1 MMLPS
6 EKYFGK
12 FEAVFLFYGAM
23 PTGVTVSETGRI
35 FICFPKWGDD
45 VTFTVAEIVHGT
57 LQPYPSL
64 DANLVNQSSITTSF
78 ISVQSVVADG
88 KGTLWVLDTGA
99 PNFSEPIKGGAKL
112 VAVDLNTNT
121 IRTVFTFTEDVVL
134 PTTYLNDVRFDFRVG
149 KAGYAYITDSSSR
162 GPGAIIVVDLETGYA
177 WRRLNGANA
186 TSPDLFFLP
195 KVEGEI
201 LMNRNK
207 DGSTSMF
214 RLASDGIA
222 ISPDGKIL
230 YFCPLSSRHLYSIS
244 TEALRDRT
252 IPDMNLQDH
261 VKYWGEKGASDGMI
275 TDAKGNVYAGDY
287 ENNSIRKILPNGIME
302 TIAHDPRILWPDTFS
317 IGPDQ
322 YLYFIVNQLHRQ
334 ARFHYGNDLRQ
345 KPYSLLRMKI
355 DEPPAPS
362 EIRRLPGN
370 EVVDISRQ

>member
-1 MMLPS
+1 MKPMLPM

-12 FEAVFLFYGAM
+12 LELVYEFYGAM
-23 PTGVTVSETGRI
+23 PTGVSVSETGRI

-45 VTFTVAEIVHGT
+45 VKFTVAEIIGDT

-64 DANLVNQSSITTSF
+64 ETNLGYQGNITMAF

-88 KGTLWVLDTGA
+88 RGTLWVLDTAA

-112 VAVDLNTNT
+112 VAVDLKTNT
-121 IRTVFTFTEDVVL
+121 IRKVYTFTEDVVL

-149 KAGYAYITDSSSR
+149 KAGYAYITDSSSK
-162 GPGAIIVVDLETGYA
+162 GPGAIIVVDLENGNA
-177 WRRLNGANA
+177 FRRLNGANS
-186 TSPDLFFLP
+186 TSPDPYFLP

-207 DGSTSMF
+207 DGSTSPF
-214 RLASDGIA
+214 KLASDGIA

-230 YFCPLSSRHLYSIS
+230 FYCPLTSRHLYSIS

-252 IPDMNLQDH
+252 IPDIELPYQ
-261 VKYWGEKGASDGMI
+261 VEYWGEKGASDGMI
-275 TDAKGNVYAGDY
+275 TGAKGTIYAGDY

-322 YLYFIVNQLHRQ
+322 YLYVIVNQLHRQ
-334 ARFHYGNDLRQ
+334 ARFHYGKDLRQ

-355 DEPPAPS
+355 DEFPAS
-362 EIRRLPGN
+362 TF
-370 EVVDISRQ
+370 S

>member
-1 MMLPS
+1 MLPM

-12 FEAVFLFYGAM
+12 LELVYVFYGAM
-23 PTGVTVSETGRI
+23 PTGVSVSETGRI

-45 VTFTVAEIVHGT
+45 VKFTVAEIVGDT

-64 DANLVNQSSITTSF
+64 ETNLGNQGNITMSF

-88 KGTLWVLDTGA
+88 RGTLWVLDTAA
-99 PNFSEPIKGGAKL
+99 PNFSVPIKGGAKL
-112 VAVDLNTNT
+112 VAVDLKTNT
-121 IRTVFTFTEDVVL
+121 IRKVYTFAEDVVL

-149 KAGYAYITDSSSR
+149 KAGYAYITDSSSK
-162 GPGAIIVVDLETGYA
+162 GPGAIIVVDLENGNA
-177 WRRLNGANA
+177 FRRLNGANS
-186 TSPDLFFLP
+186 TSPDPYFLP

-207 DGSTSMF
+207 DGSTSPF

-222 ISPDGKIL
+222 ISPDGKVL
-230 YFCPLSSRHLYSIS
+230 YFCPLTSRHLYSIS

-252 IPDMNLQDH
+252 IPDTDLLYQ
-261 VKYWGEKGASDGMI
+261 VEYWGEKGASDGMI
-275 TDAKGNVYAGDY
+275 TGVKGTIYAGDY

-317 IGPDQ
+317 IGLDQ
-322 YLYFIVNQLHRQ
+322 YLYVIVNQLHRQ
-334 ARFHYGNDLRQ
+334 ARFHYGKDLRQ

-355 DEPPAPS
+355 DELPAS
-362 EIRRLPGN
+362 TF
-370 EVVDISRQ
+370 S

>member
-1 MMLPS
+1 MQVILPS
-6 EKYFGK
+6 EEYFGR
-12 FEAVFLFYGAM
+12 FEAVFLFYGPM

-35 FICFPKWGDD
+35 FVCFPKWGDD
-45 VTFTVAEIVHGT
+45 VEFTVAEIVQGS
-57 LQPYPSL
+57 LRPYPSIE
-64 DANLVNQSSITTSF
+64 ANSANPSNISMSF

-88 KGTLWVLDTGA
+88 RGTLWVLDTGA

-121 IRTVFTFTEDVVL
+121 IRKVYTFTEDVVL

-162 GPGAIIVVDLETGYA
+162 GPGAIIVVDLETGHA
-177 WRRLNGANA
+177 FRRLNGANS
-186 TSPDLFFLP
+186 TSPDPYFLP
-195 KVEGEI
+195 KVEGRI

-207 DGSTSMF
+207 DGSTSPF

-222 ISPDGKIL
+222 ISPDGKQL

-252 IPDMNLQDH
+252 IPDSNLQNF

-275 TDAKGNVYAGDY
+275 TGAKGTLYAGDY
-287 ENNSIRKILPNGIME
+287 EHNSIRKILPNGSME

-334 ARFHYGNDLRQ
+334 PRYHYGNDLRQ
-345 KPYSLLRMKI
+345 KPYSLLRTKI
-355 DEPPAPS
+355 DESPAPTM
-362 EIRRLPGN
+362 GKG
-370 EVVDISRQ
+370 